1 MAFERISANRYICL
15 STDTT
20 VKFSIFYTPMS
31 DGAYVEA
38 LV

>member
-1 MAFERISANRYICL
+1 LNVPSVRLAIV
-15 STDTT
+15 T
-20 VKFSIFYTPMS
+20 SIFYTPMS